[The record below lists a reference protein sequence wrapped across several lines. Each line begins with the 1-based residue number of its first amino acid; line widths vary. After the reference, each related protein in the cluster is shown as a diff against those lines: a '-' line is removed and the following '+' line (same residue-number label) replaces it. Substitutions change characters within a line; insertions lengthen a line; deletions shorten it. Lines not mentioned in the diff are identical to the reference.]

1 MASTYYG
8 LNKGEPVEKVETGA
22 ATNGSDVEI
31 RVDTSKVLSRIDLLV
46 AIGNLEQ
53 SILKQ
58 NYPAA

>member
-8 LNKGEPVEKVETGA
+8 INRGEPVEKVETAA

-31 RVDTSKVLSRIDLLV
+31 RVDTSKVVSRIDLLV
-46 AIGNLEQ
+46 ALGNLQQ
-53 SILKQ
+53 SILEQ